1 VGKNAIFCEN
11 PPGGKLG
18 LGVLLLGRW
27 ARLGCGQRGKMRGKE
42 RWAEPRERER
52 VSPPFSLFWFLFL
65 FKFNF
70 QICLKFV

>member
-52 VSPPFSLFWFLFL
+52 GFLPLFPFSGFCFFSNLI
-65 FKFNF
+65 FKY
-70 QICLKFV
+70 V